1 MDKDEIKLH
10 LKDNPELIV
19 DVLEALNCQKIKIIQ
34 NKRVQSTQPNINE
47 VQDNP
52 TSLQIKLNDSL
63 STVIHTNNEFEN
75 KEVKDIYTLI
85 QFVNDCDFSEAIKFI
100 CNICKLEYKSN
111 STFKKGYK
119 SSGYEFIK
127 QFKRS
132 VHKSIN
138 EYNEVIYNESFKERF
153 IRCDCKLF
161 FDDGVN
167 SKSQDKF
174 YVCYDSLDNRVVFP
188 IRNYNGNIVS
198 FKGRSND
205 KDYLIKGI
213 PKFIYYYPIDAMY
226 YLYGYY
232 ENYYDILNSDEV
244 IVGEAEKFVQ
254 QLDSMD
260 IHNALSLSKKVISP
274 PQLEKLIKLHKDI
287 VLVFDKGVSLEEI
300 FIECRKFKNLCNVYY
315 IYDKDD
321 LLKNKESPTDRGFDV
336 FNKLYTEYKFKYKG
350 E

>member
-1 MDKDEIKLH
+1 MDKDEIKLY
-10 LKDNPELIV
+10 LKDNPELIEKI
-19 DVLEALNCQKIKIIQ
+19 LEALGCQKIKTIN
-34 NKRVQSTQPNINE
+34 NKRVQSTR
-47 VQDNP
+47 VGGDNP
-52 TSLQIKLNDSL
+52 TSLQIKLNNSL
-63 STVIHTNNEFEN
+63 SAKIYTDNLFE
-75 KEVKDIYTLI
+75 KQDYKDIYTLI
-85 QFVNDCDFSEAIKFI
+85 QFIKSCEFAEAILFI
-100 CNICKLEYKSN
+100 CDVCKIKYKNNITL
-111 STFKKGYK
+111 KKGNK
-119 SSGYEFIK
+119 SGGYEFIK
-127 QFKRS
+127 QYKRS
-132 VHKSIN
+132 IQKSISSY
-138 EYNEVIYNESFKERF
+138 EEIIYNELFKERF
-153 IRCDCKLF
+153 IRADCKLF
-161 FDDGVN
+161 YDDGVN
-167 SKSQDKF
+167 SESQDKF

-188 IRNYNGNIVS
+188 IRNYDGDIIS

-205 KDYLIKGI
+205 KDYIIKGI
-213 PKFIYYYPIDAMY
+213 PKFIYYYPIDAMC

-321 LLKNKESPTDRGFDV
+321 LLKNKESPTDRGFEIY
-336 FNKLYTEYKFKYKG
+336 NKLYTEYKFKYKG